1 VTRTAMIVAAI
12 GVVVALAVGSTA
24 LIALLNSSTSPTV
37 SGTFGSAS
45 CSVPHLSGLNVD
57 VTLSDAG
64 DAMMSQEPM
73 MATLI
78 ADPATV
84 PAGKVSFVAFNNGA
98 LAHEMVVLPLGSD
111 GPGTRPTAA
120 DGKINES
127 QSLGEASR
135 SCAPG
140 AGDGIAPGSVG
151 WTTMTLKPGRYEL
164 VCDEPWHYAA
174 GMFEVLTVE

>member
-1 VTRTAMIVAAI
+1 MTYRAMIVAAI
-12 GVVVALAVGSTA
+12 GAVVALAVGSTA
-24 LIALLNSSTSPTV
+24 LIALLNSSTRQTV
-37 SGTFGSAS
+37 NGTFGSAS
-45 CSVPHLSGLNVD
+45 CSVPHLSGLKVD
-57 VTLSDAG
+57 VILSDAG

-84 PAGKVSFVAFNNGA
+84 PAGKVSFVASNNGA
-98 LAHEMVVLPLGSD
+98 LAHKMVVLPLSPDGS
-111 GPGTRPTAA
+111 GTRPTGA

-135 SCAPG
+135 SCGPD

-174 GMFEVLTVE
+174 GMFEVLTVL